1 MANNY
6 YSNQMFSA
14 GSPAQTQ
21 QFFPQPQGNAYL
33 INNSLEVANVPMSGG
48 VSVALCMSEGLMYLK
63 TMQNGNPMFMAYKII
78 PYDNNNS
85 NNDRNETSQNDLI
98 TKQLNDFNTRLS
110 TIEQKLTNLKNN
122 GGNLNELI

>member
-6 YSNQMFSA
+6 YYSNPMFQTTPSA
-14 GSPAQTQ
+14 QPQ

-48 VSVALCMSEGLMYLK
+48 VSVALCMSENIMYLK
-63 TMQNGNPMFMAYKII
+63 TMQNGNPMFMAYKIF
-78 PYDNNNS
+78 PYDNKEQNNID
-85 NNDRNETSQNDLI
+85 NNEI
-98 TKQLNDFNTRLS
+98 FIKQLNDFSDRLKD
-110 TIEQKLTNLKNN
+110 IEKKISNLIKNN

>member
-6 YSNQMFSA
+6 YSSSMFQT
-14 GSPAQTQ
+14 PTAQPQ

-48 VSVALCMSEGLMYLK
+48 VSIALCMPENLMYLK
-63 TMQNGNPMFMAYKII
+63 TMQNGSPMFMAYRII
-78 PYDNNNS
+78 PYENKEQNNL
-85 NNDRNETSQNDLI
+85 NDDKNKEI
-98 TKQLNDFNTRLS
+98 FIKQLNDFNNRLND
-110 TIEQKLTNLKNN
+110 IEKKISNLIKNS

>member
-6 YSNQMFSA
+6 YSSPMFQT
-14 GSPAQTQ
+14 PTAQPQ

-48 VSVALCMSEGLMYLK
+48 VSVALCMPESLMYLK
-63 TMQNGNPMFMAYKII
+63 TMQNGSPMFMAYKII
-78 PYDNNNS
+78 PYENKEQNNL
-85 NNDRNETSQNDLI
+85 NDDKNKEI
-98 TKQLNDFNTRLS
+98 FIKQLNDFNNRLND
-110 TIEQKLTNLKNN
+110 IEKKISNLIKNN